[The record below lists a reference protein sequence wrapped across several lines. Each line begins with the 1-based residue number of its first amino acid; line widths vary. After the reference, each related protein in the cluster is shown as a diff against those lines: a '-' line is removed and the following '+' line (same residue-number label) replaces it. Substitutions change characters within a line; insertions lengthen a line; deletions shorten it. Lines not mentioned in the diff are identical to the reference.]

1 MNKFKSYDNWLNE
14 KFTEDSDPVH
24 DMGIGMLAVIDDYI
38 KQETSQNRYSQD
50 FSKMQDKLVFCTNHG
65 KTEFVDYLLSQMHL
79 DDRSM
84 STALWRAI
92 RNDKIDIVKLFIEK
106 YNVDPLKDDANN
118 VRYSISY
125 NNKPIFKYFLETGI
139 DPSFN
144 NNIFLRTACR
154 YGKEEIV
161 KILINAGVDVKGE
174 IGTSALD
181 VAAQNGKTK
190 AMRVLL
196 DNGAKPGEHLLLKAK
211 HWKERY
217 YRIRVTTLLT
227 KRGFIE

>member
-24 DMGIGMLAVIDDYI
+24 DMGIGMMATIDEYI
-38 KQETSQNRYSQD
+38 KQEISHHVYSFD
-50 FSKMQDKLVFCTNHG
+50 FSKIEDKLVFCTNKG

-92 RNDKIDIVKLFIEK
+92 RVDKIEIVKLFVEK
-106 YNVDPLKDDANN
+106 YKVDPLKDDANN

-125 NNKPIFKYFLETGI
+125 NNIPIFKYFLEKGI
-139 DPSFN
+139 DPSFSN
-144 NNIFLRTACR
+144 NVFLRTACR

-161 KILINAGVDVKGE
+161 KILIDAGVDVKGI
-174 IGTSALD
+174 IGSTSLEL
-181 VAAQNGKTK
+181 AAQNGKTK

-196 DNGAKPGEHLLLKAK
+196 DNGAKPGEQLLYRVKRWQLL
-211 HWKERY
+211 HR
-217 YRIRVTTLLT
+217 RIRVTTLLT